1 MGGATAEMTTE
12 NELREIIRYF
22 EVGEPRK
29 WNPNRYRQY
38 IYFNEY
44 INHSETKRL
53 IGFFWKLKHKIDEQN
68 KHMREYDREVSKLK
82 DICSDRIDKIV
93 QLEMTIADKDKEVST
108 LREELELL
116 QNEKETIM

>member
-1 MGGATAEMTTE
+1 
-12 NELREIIRYF
+12 
-22 EVGEPRK
+22 
-29 WNPNRYRQY
+29 
-38 IYFNEY
+38 
-44 INHSETKRL
+44 
-53 IGFFWKLKHKIDEQN
+53 
-68 KHMREYDREVSKLK
+68 MREYDREVSKLK